1 MPITSP
7 FVNRFSNFFLPSD
20 LVVNLPQT
28 RVWIVHHALS
38 LSLYY
43 LVKILWMSENQQ
55 QSEKCITINYKSQGS
70 MTKHL
75 KCDVL
80 LYYKFIIQFGGE
92 RMIWQSYE
100 QDYDVFLT
108 HSVEMCTHTEPY
120 PETSYPYPTINPQHC
135 THIHTLNTQHSQECH
150 LHTVCITE
158 NYHTPC
164 PHLFHFFQM
173 CARTHVRTKIK

>member
-1 MPITSP
+1 MCCLTTNLS
-7 FVNRFSNFFLPSD
+7 FSLAVKEFLK
-20 LVVNLPQT
+20 
-28 RVWIVHHALS
+28 
-38 LSLYY
+38 
-43 LVKILWMSENQQ
+43 LVK
-55 QSEKCITINYKSQGS
+55 
-70 MTKHL
+70 
-75 KCDVL
+75 
-80 LYYKFIIQFGGE
+80 
-92 RMIWQSYE
+92 IWQSYE

-173 CARTHVRTKIK
+173 CARTHV